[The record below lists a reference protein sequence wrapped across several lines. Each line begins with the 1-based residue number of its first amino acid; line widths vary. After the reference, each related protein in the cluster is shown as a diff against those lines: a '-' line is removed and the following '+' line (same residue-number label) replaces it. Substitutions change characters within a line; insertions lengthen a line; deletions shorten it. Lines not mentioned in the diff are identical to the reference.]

1 MQVWQSGGVDCLL
14 QLLGRGGQ
22 AAAGQQVSVLAALA
36 ALVSRN
42 EPCKHTVVEGGGLLL
57 LAEVSVGVHI
67 YVCELFG
74 GGGEGEGV
82 GGGWGDLHVLWLW

>member
-1 MQVWQSGGVDCLL
+1 MQVCQSGGVHCLL

-36 ALVSRN
+36 ALVSCN

-57 LAEVSVGVHI
+57 LTQVSVGGVHLCTR
-67 YVCELFG
+67 VLG
-74 GGGEGEGV
+74 GG
-82 GGGWGDLHVLWLW
+82 